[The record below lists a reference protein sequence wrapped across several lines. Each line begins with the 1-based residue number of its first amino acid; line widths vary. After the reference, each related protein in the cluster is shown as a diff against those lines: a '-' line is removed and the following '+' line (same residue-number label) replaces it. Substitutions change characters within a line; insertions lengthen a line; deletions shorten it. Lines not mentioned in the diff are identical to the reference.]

1 MDDGVLDL
9 NALLSATEA
18 AAYAG
23 VSVNVIVNWRNRGWL
38 PVATDGQGR
47 EIRDGRGRPRYRL
60 LDVAKA
66 ENATKRRGEQMA
78 RGITRRDPRQSLAA

>member
-1 MDDGVLDL
+1 MLDL
-9 NALLSATEA
+9 NALLTATEA

-23 VSVNVIVNWRNRGWL
+23 VTVNVIVNWRNRGWL
-38 PVATDGQGR
+38 PVATDRNGR
-47 EIRDGRGRPRYRL
+47 EIRDSRGRPRYRL

-78 RGITRRDPRQSLAA
+78 RGITRRDFPSAA